1 MREDISGWV
10 TRLTDEEIARHTASG
25 AWRNITLADCALR
38 MARRAPDKVAVVDGA
53 HRLTFGQLLAQARR
67 LAAAFAAMGLEPGEV
82 VSFQLPNWSEAMV
95 LNLAACLAG
104 LVVNPIVPIYRE
116 AEVRYILKDV
126 RAKAFFIPRTFRNFD
141 YLGMALRLRPEL
153 PELREIVIV
162 RGDANGCTPYDELL
176 EAGTRKPE
184 LTPRADPNAVK
195 LVLYT
200 SGTTGNPKGVLH
212 SHNTIMSEIDAVIG
226 FWGIHDHD
234 VVLMPSPVTH
244 ITGYLY
250 ALEIAFAAGV
260 TVVFMERWKAAEAVE
275 LIVRHGVS
283 FSVGATPFLKE
294 LVAEVESRAL
304 ALPSL
309 RLFMSGGAPVPP
321 ELIDRANQLLPG
333 CMSFRVYGSTEAPT
347 VTLGIRSRADAQ
359 LGATTDGKVV
369 NHEVRLADAQTGATV
384 HRGEGEICTRG
395 PEMMLGYTHWAHT
408 QEAFD
413 AGGYFHTGDLG
424 YFVDGGYLCVS
435 GRKKDLI
442 IRGGENLSPK
452 EIEDVLHRH
461 PAIKEAAVVGMP
473 HERLGEGV
481 CAFVIPHAGQSV
493 DVPTLAAWLESCGL
507 AKQKF
512 PERVELVEDLPRTAS
527 GKVQKNVLR
536 ERIAARIA
544 QERCEARDTSHE
556 ARATRHEE
564 SSRERSE

>member
-1 MREDISGWV
+1 
-10 TRLTDEEIARHTASG
+10 
-25 AWRNITLADCALR
+25 
-38 MARRAPDKVAVVDGA
+38 
-53 HRLTFGQLLAQARR
+53 
-67 LAAAFAAMGLEPGEV
+67 
-82 VSFQLPNWSEAMV
+82 
-95 LNLAACLAG
+95 
-104 LVVNPIVPIYRE
+104 
-116 AEVRYILKDV
+116 
-126 RAKAFFIPRTFRNFD
+126 
-141 YLGMALRLRPEL
+141 
-153 PELREIVIV
+153 
-162 RGDANGCTPYDELL
+162 
-176 EAGTRKPE
+176 
-184 LTPRADPNAVK
+184 
-195 LVLYT
+195 
-200 SGTTGNPKGVLH
+200 
-212 SHNTIMSEIDAVIG
+212 
-226 FWGIHDHD
+226 
-234 VVLMPSPVTH
+234 
-244 ITGYLY
+244 
-250 ALEIAFAAGV
+250 
-260 TVVFMERWKAAEAVE
+260 
-275 LIVRHGVS
+275 
-283 FSVGATPFLKE
+283 
-294 LVAEVESRAL
+294 
-304 ALPSL
+304 
-309 RLFMSGGAPVPP
+309 
-321 ELIDRANQLLPG
+321 
-333 CMSFRVYGSTEAPT
+333 
-347 VTLGIRSRADAQ
+347 
-359 LGATTDGKVV
+359 
-369 NHEVRLADAQTGATV
+369 V

-413 AGGYFHTGDLG
+413 ADGYFHTGDLG

-481 CAFVIPHAGQSV
+481 CAFVIPHTGQSV

>member
-1 MREDISGWV
+1 MRKDISGWS
-10 TRLTDEEIARHTASG
+10 TRLTDEQIARYTASG
-25 AWRNITLADCALR
+25 AWRNVTVADCAQR
-38 MARRAPDKVAVVDGA
+38 MAQAAPRRVAVVDGA
-53 HRLTFGQLLAQARR
+53 RELTFGELMQQAQQLAVALVAR
-67 LAAAFAAMGLEPGEV
+67 GLQPGDV
-82 VSFQLPNWSEAMV
+82 VSFQLPNWWEAMV

-116 AEVRYILKDV
+116 AEVRYILKDA
-126 RAKAFFIPRTFRNFD
+126 RARVFFVPRTFRNHD
-141 YLGMALRLRPEL
+141 YVAMAAKLRPEL
-153 PELREIVIV
+153 PALRDVVVV
-162 RGDANGCTPYDELL
+162 RGEADGCIAYDALL
-176 EAGTRKPE
+176 ESGARHPGVGS
-184 LTPRADPNAVK
+184 RADANAVK

-212 SHNTIMSEIDAVIG
+212 SHNSIMSEIDAVIG
-226 FWGIHDHD
+226 FWGIHDRD

-260 TVVFMERWKAAEAVE
+260 KVVFMERWNAAEAVA
-275 LIVRHGVS
+275 LIARHAVS

-294 LVAEVESRAL
+294 LIAEVERGRV

-321 ELIDRANQLLPG
+321 EVIYRASQALPG
-333 CMSFRVYGSTEAPT
+333 CMAFRVYGSTEAPT
-347 VTLGIRSRADAQ
+347 VTLGIQSRADAE

-369 NHEVRLADAQTGATV
+369 NHEVRLADALTGAIV
-384 HRGEGEICTRG
+384 RDAEGEICTRG

-413 AGGYFHTGDLG
+413 ADGYFHTGDLG
-424 YFVDGGYLCVS
+424 YFVRGDYLCVS
-435 GRKKDLI
+435 GRRKDLI

-452 EIEDVLHRH
+452 EIEDVLHEH
-461 PAIKEAAVVGMP
+461 PAIKEAAVVAMP

-481 CAFVIPHAGQSV
+481 CAFVVPQRERSV
-493 DVPTLAAWLESCGL
+493 DVQTLAAWLERAGL

-512 PERVELVEDLPRTAS
+512 PERVELIDDLPRTAS

-536 ERIAARIA
+536 ERIAAKIE
-544 QERCEARDTSHE
+544 QER
-556 ARATRHEE
+556 
-564 SSRERSE
+564 RED

>member
-1 MREDISGWV
+1 MRRDISGWI
-10 TRLTDEEIARHTASG
+10 TRLTDAQIAQHTASG
-25 AWRNITLADCALR
+25 AWRNVTLADCAAQ
-38 MARRAPDKVAVVDGA
+38 MAQRAPDRVAVIDGP
-53 HRLTFGQLLAQARR
+53 RELTFGALMAQAQR
-67 LAAAFAAMGLEPGEV
+67 LAGAFAAMGLQPGDV
-82 VSFQLPNWSEAMV
+82 VSFQLPNWFEAMV
-95 LNLAACLAG
+95 LNVAACLAG

-116 AEVRYILKDV
+116 AEVRYILKDA

-141 YLGMALRLRPEL
+141 YLGMAMRLRPEL
-153 PELREIVIV
+153 PELRQIVLV
-162 RGDANGCTPYDELL
+162 RGQGEGAAAYDELL
-176 EAGTRKPE
+176 EASAAPASVA
-184 LTPRADPNAVK
+184 PRVDPNAVK

-200 SGTTGNPKGVLH
+200 SGTTGSPKGVLH
-212 SHNTIMSEIDAVIG
+212 SHNTIMSEINAVIG
-226 FWGIHDHD
+226 FWGIHERD

-260 TVVFMERWKAAEAVE
+260 KVVFMERWNAAEAVE
-275 LIVRHGVS
+275 LIARHGVS

-294 LVAEVESRAL
+294 LIAEVEAQRR

-321 ELIDRANQLLPG
+321 EAIHRANQALPG
-333 CMSFRVYGSTEAPT
+333 CMAFRVYGSTEAPT
-347 VTLGIRSRADAQ
+347 VTLGIQSRTAAQ

-369 NHEVRLADAQTGATV
+369 NHEVRLTHPQSGAVVTDA
-384 HRGEGEICTRG
+384 EGEICTRG

-413 AGGYFHTGDLG
+413 ADGYFHTGDLG
-424 YFVDGGYLCVS
+424 YFVQSEYLCVS

-452 EIEDVLHRH
+452 EIEDVLHQH
-461 PAIKEAAVVGMP
+461 PGVKETAVVAMP

-481 CAFVIPHAGQSV
+481 CAYVIPQPEHRV
-493 DVPTLAAWLESCGL
+493 DAAMLAEWLERAGL

-536 ERIAARIA
+536 ERIAAKMESEKHA
-544 QERCEARDTSHE
+544 ALDT
-556 ARATRHEE
+556 R
-564 SSRERSE
+564 REG